1 VRGEA
6 NAACSL
12 VADPI
17 SAPSSPSSTAREPPV
32 PTSMPRTGI
41 AGLLFVGILPYLL
54 RCAHPMRVR
63 VDYGVDGLEVELP
76 AERVTVIEP
85 VFRPA
90 VADPHAALVA
100 ALRAPLGRQPL
111 NEIVRPGQTVAISV
125 CDVTRAQPRRE
136 MLTAIFAEL
145 PQVRAE
151 DVTILIATGTH
162 RVNTPAELDAM
173 LGADIA
179 RRYRV
184 VNHDCRDSASLA
196 FVGTTTTGVDVC
208 LNREWLNADV
218 RITTGFVEPHFFAGF
233 SGGPKMVAPGLAGLA
248 TVLVLHDARRIA
260 HPNATWG
267 ITEGNPIHDD
277 VREIAG
283 MIDVHFAVDVT
294 LNREQKITAVFAG
307 DLFMEHRAA
316 CAAAMRDAMRAVAAP
331 FDVVLT
337 SNSGFP
343 LDQNLYQ
350 AVKGM
355 SAAAKVVKPGG
366 TIVCAA
372 ECRDGLPS
380 HGSYGQ
386 VLASQSSPE
395 KLLAMITAPGYSTP
409 DQWQVQI
416 QAQLQIKA
424 AVMVKTAGLSP
435 DQVRAAHFQPVDDVG
450 AAVADAMRRAGPG
463 ATLCVLPHGPQT
475 IPYLRGQ

>member
-1 VRGEA
+1 MSHV
-6 NAACSL
+6 
-12 VADPI
+12 
-17 SAPSSPSSTAREPPV
+17 
-32 PTSMPRTGI
+32 M
-41 AGLLFVGILPYLL
+41 
-54 RCAHPMRVR
+54 HVR
-63 VDYGVDGLEVELP
+63 VDYGIDGLDVDLP
-76 AERVTVIEP
+76 EDRVTIIEP

-90 VADPHAALVA
+90 LADPQAALAA
-100 ALRAPLGRQPL
+100 ALQAPLGRPPL
-111 NEIVRPGQTVAISV
+111 KGSVRRGQSVAISV

-136 MLTAIFAEL
+136 MLTALFAEL
-145 PQVRAE
+145 TDIPAE
-151 DVTILIATGTH
+151 DITILIATGTH
-162 RVNTPAELDAM
+162 RANTPAELERM
-173 LGADIA
+173 LGADIV

-184 VNHDCRDSASLA
+184 VNHDSRDAASLA
-196 FVGTTTTGVDVC
+196 YVGTTTKGVAVY
-208 LNREWLNADV
+208 LNRLWLNADV

-233 SGGPKMVAPGLAGLA
+233 SGGPKMVAPGLAGLE
-248 TVLVLHDARRIA
+248 TVLVLHDAVRIA

-277 VREIAG
+277 VREIAR
-283 MIDVHFAVDVT
+283 MVDVHFAVDVT

-307 DLFMEHRAA
+307 DLFEEHRAA
-316 CAAAMRDAMRAVAAP
+316 CAAAMRDAMRAVESP

-372 ECRDGLPS
+372 ECCDGLPS
-380 HGSYGQ
+380 HGAYGQ
-386 VLASQSSPE
+386 VLASQPSPE
-395 KLLAMITAPGYSTP
+395 KLLAMITSPGYSTP

-416 QAQLQIKA
+416 QAQLQLKA
-424 AVMVKTAGLSP
+424 TVMVKTAGLTA
-435 DQVRAAHFQPVDDVG
+435 DEIRAAHFEPVDDVG
-450 AAVADAMRRAGPG
+450 AAVAGAMRRAGPL

-475 IPYLRGQ
+475 IPYLRD